1 VAADTTP
8 APDGPVADTLNAAAK
23 LCRDTEVLPPAIAG
37 YLAPQF
43 ERWAAAPAYRS
54 MTPQSAVVKAAREVL
69 AAAERYMPRVQL
81 AESVHPG
88 EILRE
93 ELKARGL
100 TQLACAELAGR
111 SVQVINLIINGKK
124 GITPDTALDLE
135 RGLGVS
141 AGFWVRLQAEH
152 DLAVARQRRA
162 VPR

>member
-8 APDGPVADTLNAAAK
+8 QADAGKFDELVAATIRTAVDEWRIQN
-23 LCRDTEVLPPAIAG
+23 DPADYHGVSMPEYIRSALATAG
-37 YLAPQF
+37 LLAPF
-43 ERWAAAPAYRS
+43 SPDWS
-54 MTPQSAVVKAAREVL
+54 I
-69 AAAERYMPRVQL
+69 
-81 AESVHPG
+81 HPG

-100 TQLACAELAGR
+100 TQHAFAEKAGR

-162 VPR
+162 GRVS